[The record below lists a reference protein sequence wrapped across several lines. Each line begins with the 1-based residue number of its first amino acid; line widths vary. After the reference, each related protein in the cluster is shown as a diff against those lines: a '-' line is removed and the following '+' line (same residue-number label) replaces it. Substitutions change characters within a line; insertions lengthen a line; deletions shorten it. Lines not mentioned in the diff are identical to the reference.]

1 MRPILFD
8 LFSQPIYSY
17 PLLMGI
23 GWGVGYNLSSLYWE
37 KFKLSQKLLLW
48 FFLLTF
54 FAGWIGA
61 KVFFLIF
68 SAPDKALY
76 YGKEINF
83 WLGGGFVFYGGF
95 IFALFAAIGFVTWAK
110 ELKLEHLGLITPGLA
125 LGHAIGRLGC
135 FLAGCCYGDVCDL
148 PEPLHFLHI
157 ERHPVQLYEV
167 IGLIV
172 IYIVL
177 RKQILKKYDL
187 NKVIATYL
195 FGYALLRFLNEF
207 LRGDA
212 IRGLY
217 YGLSTSQWVSV
228 VLLIPAIIFY
238 RRKA

>member
-1 MRPILFD
+1 
-8 LFSQPIYSY
+8 
-17 PLLMGI
+17 MGI

-37 KFKLSQKLLLW
+37 KHKLSQKLLLW
-48 FFLLTF
+48 FFLITF

-76 YGKEINF
+76 YGKELNF

-95 IFALFAAIGFVTWAK
+95 IFAMLAAIGFVLWAK
-110 ELKLEHLGLITPGLA
+110 DLKLEHLGLITPGLA

-135 FLAGCCYGDVCDL
+135 FLAGCCYGDVWGL
-148 PEPLHFLHI
+148 PESLHFLHL

-167 IGLIV
+167 IGLIA
-172 IYIVL
+172 IYVVL

-228 VLLIPAIIFY
+228 VLIIPAIIFY